1 MPKTK
6 TNAASVKI
14 GMETKI
20 SFAISLAKIWQKEF
34 RILTFN
40 TLFNTAMNMNE
51 AEFLKYCKLYG
62 ISTNQLS
69 HDTVVKVDELIK
81 EEEHDI

>member
-6 TNAASVKI
+6 KNAPSVKI

-40 TLFNTAMNMNE
+40 TLFSTIMKMDE
-51 AEFLKYCKLYG
+51 VEFLSYCELYG
-62 ISTNQLS
+62 ILNEQLH
-69 HDTVVKVDELIK
+69 HDLMVKVEELVK
-81 EEEHDI
+81 ENEHDS